1 MLRKSTH
8 KPAGNRTSALFIDIG
23 MFVLVALGLLAMQS
37 GAIETLNA
45 SGLLGR

>member
-1 MLRKSTH
+1 MPRKSGDRPGTRR
-8 KPAGNRTSALFIDIG
+8 PSALAIVAG
-23 MFVLVALGLLAMQS
+23 MFVLIGLGLWAMQS